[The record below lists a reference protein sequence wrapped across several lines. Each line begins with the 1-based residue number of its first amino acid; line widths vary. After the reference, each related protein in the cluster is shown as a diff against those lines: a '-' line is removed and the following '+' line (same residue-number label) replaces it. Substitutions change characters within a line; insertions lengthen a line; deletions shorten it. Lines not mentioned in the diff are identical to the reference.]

1 MQGSMAGRLF
11 AIANEIRRNKVL
23 AARMTGRKSE
33 ETVGRANE
41 IIIDNVRKQ
50 VVRTE
55 YKDDDDGNYSLCL
68 YLSTNE
74 CVEVQWNTNVHAD
87 RTVGLVR
94 KEENHSGFYWVVDY
108 YATDGRQVIDTVSDP
123 HLADVPVFLSGS
135 LKITGTPETV
145 FSLHVEN
152 GRVAGADAK
161 EHTLSISYL
170 GKPMK
175 SE

>member
-1 MQGSMAGRLF
+1 MRINDLQGSMAGRLF

-23 AARMTGRKSE
+23 AARMTGRNRK
-33 ETVGRANE
+33 
-41 IIIDNVRKQ
+41 KQ

-68 YLSTNE
+68 YLSANE

-123 HLADVPVFLSGS
+123 HLTDVPVFLSGS

-161 EHTLSISYL
+161 AHALSISYL

>member
-1 MQGSMAGRLF
+1 M
-11 AIANEIRRNKVL
+11 
-23 AARMTGRKSE
+23 
-33 ETVGRANE
+33 
-41 IIIDNVRKQ
+41 
-50 VVRTE
+50 
-55 YKDDDDGNYSLCL
+55 
-68 YLSTNE
+68 
-74 CVEVQWNTNVHAD
+74 EVQWNTNVHAD

-123 HLADVPVFLSGS
+123 HLTDVPVFLSGS
-135 LKITGTPETV
+135 LRITGTPETV